1 MRFGEEDVVRHKL
14 VRRIVAAYNEHAQ
27 RHGAGAAP
35 GEASLMAW
43 SARLMPSSG
52 LDIEVLGIDL
62 LVPDAPTALEVR
74 ELCVLALASAGIEE
88 GHMAVEFVDEERI
101 QVLNREYREHR
112 QRRRTCSRSGSTRTA
127 TPAGP
132 RELGDIVIC
141 PEHTTD
147 LREAVVHGTLHLTGM
162 DHEVDDGEMLAL
174 QSELMRWVR

>member
-1 MRFGEEDVVRHKL
+1 M
-14 VRRIVAAYNEHAQ
+14 
-27 RHGAGAAP
+27 
-35 GEASLMAW
+35 S
-43 SARLMPSSG
+43 SSG
-52 LDIEVLGIDL
+52 LDIEVLGIDM

-88 GHMAVEFVDEERI
+88 GHMAVEFVDADRI
-101 QVLNREYREHR
+101 QALNRDYRNIDKPTDVLSFGVDED
-112 QRRRTCSRSGSTRTA
+112 GIA
-127 TPAGP
+127 AGP

-174 QSELMRWVR
+174 QAELMRWIR

>member
-1 MRFGEEDVVRHKL
+1 M
-14 VRRIVAAYNEHAQ
+14 
-27 RHGAGAAP
+27 
-35 GEASLMAW
+35 
-43 SARLMPSSG
+43 SSTG

-88 GHMAVEFVDEERI
+88 GHMAVEFVDAERI
-101 QVLNREYREHR
+101 QELNREYRSIDSPTDVLSFGVDEDGD
-112 QRRRTCSRSGSTRTA
+112 S
-127 TPAGP
+127 AGP

-141 PEHTTD
+141 PEHTSD

-174 QSELMRWVR
+174 QAELMRWVR

>member
-1 MRFGEEDVVRHKL
+1 MT
-14 VRRIVAAYNEHAQ
+14 
-27 RHGAGAAP
+27 
-35 GEASLMAW
+35 
-43 SARLMPSSG
+43 SSG

-88 GHMAVEFVDEERI
+88 GHMAVQFVDEDRI
-101 QVLNREYREHR
+101 RVLNLEYRDNDAPTDVLSFGVDED
-112 QRRRTCSRSGSTRTA
+112 GE
-127 TPAGP
+127 PAGP
-132 RELGDIVIC
+132 RELGDIIIC

-174 QSELMRWVR
+174 QSELMRWIR

>member
-1 MRFGEEDVVRHKL
+1 MT
-14 VRRIVAAYNEHAQ
+14 
-27 RHGAGAAP
+27 
-35 GEASLMAW
+35 
-43 SARLMPSSG
+43 SSG

-88 GHMAVEFVDEERI
+88 GHMAVQFVDEDRI
-101 QVLNREYREHR
+101 RVLNLEYRDKDTPTDVLSFGVDED
-112 QRRRTCSRSGSTRTA
+112 GE
-127 TPAGP
+127 PAGP
-132 RELGDIVIC
+132 RELGDIIIC

-174 QSELMRWVR
+174 QSELMRWIR